1 VGFAPITDVAAVL
14 PAARSDGGSRA
25 TRVARWAVS
34 GVFLLTGVGTANW
47 AVRIPAIQ
55 RSLHLSDGQ
64 LGLALFG
71 VSVGAI
77 CAMPVSGRLVTRF
90 GSRPVTF
97 AGAIAFAIALTLP
110 PLAPSF
116 GMLVASLVA
125 LGLTNGILDVA
136 MNAQAAAVQ
145 SKYSQPIM
153 GRIHAFYS
161 FGGLIGAAV
170 GGSIAAVGIGPAPHL
185 AGVGLAIAIGAT
197 VAVMRMLPAHTDAA
211 PHVPFVAG
219 QLRALIALGVVAFC
233 VLFGEGA
240 MMNWTAVYLRNVIGT
255 GPGLAAAGFASFS
268 LMMATGRAIGD
279 TLTSRLGAA
288 RLTRIGG
295 GVALAGIALALAFPQ
310 PLPVVIGFGAVGA
323 GLSSIFPIV
332 LAASARTPGV
342 VPGAAIAVVS
352 MCGYSGLLAGPPLIG
367 AVANVLTLRGGLAL
381 VGLACVGVM
390 ILARSVHGPNRKAGA
405 DQPLV
410 EAARGLERP
419 TARSAVTNRSRTG
432 DLSPRFQTAESSM
445 STDRSGT
452 ER

>member
-1 VGFAPITDVAAVL
+1 MFD
-14 PAARSDGGSRA
+14 SRP
-25 TRVARWAVS
+25 RWAIS

-47 AVRIPAIQ
+47 AVRIPAVQ
-55 RSLHLSDGQ
+55 RSLDLSDGQ
-64 LGLALFG
+64 LGFALLG

-77 CAMPVSGRLVTRF
+77 SAMPISGRLVTRF

-97 AGAIAFAIALTLP
+97 AGAITFAIALTLP

-116 GMLVASLVA
+116 AMLVLALLV

-145 SKYSQPIM
+145 THYEQPIM

-161 FGGLIGAAV
+161 FGGLIGAAI
-170 GGSIAAVGIGPAPHL
+170 GGSIAARGIGPAPHL
-185 AGVGLAIAIGAT
+185 AGIGLAIAIGASIA
-197 VAVMRMLPAHTDAA
+197 VARMLPAHTDAA
-211 PHVPFVAG
+211 PHMPFVAG
-219 QLRALIALGVVAFC
+219 QLRALIALGVLAFC

-240 MMNWTAVYLRNVIGT
+240 MMNWSAVYLRNVIGT

-268 LMMATGRAIGD
+268 LMMALGRAVGD
-279 TLTSRLGAA
+279 TLTSLLGAE

-295 GVALAGIALALAFPQ
+295 TIALCGTALALAFPQ
-310 PLPVVIGFGAVGA
+310 ALPVVIGFGAVGA
-323 GLSSIFPIV
+323 GLSIIFPIT
-332 LAASARTPGV
+332 LAAAARTPGV

-367 AVANVLTLRGGLAL
+367 TVANFLTLRGGLAL
-381 VGLACVGVM
+381 VALASIGVV
-390 ILARSVHGPNRKAGA
+390 ILSRAVRDTDRETYA
-405 DQPLV
+405 DQALGDP
-410 EAARGLERP
+410 ARPRVRP
-419 TARSAVTNRSRTG
+419 TARNAVTNLSRTG

-445 STDRSGT
+445 STERSET

>member
-1 VGFAPITDVAAVL
+1 MKIDLGP
-14 PAARSDGGSRA
+14 
-25 TRVARWAVS
+25 RWAVS

-47 AVRIPAIQ
+47 AVRIPAVQ
-55 RSLHLSDGQ
+55 RSLQLSDGQ
-64 LGLALFG
+64 LGIALLG

-77 CAMPVSGRLVTRF
+77 AAMPVSGRLVARY
-90 GSRPVTF
+90 GSRPVTW

-116 GMLVASLVA
+116 GLLLAALVA

-145 SKYSQPIM
+145 TKYSQPIM
-153 GRIHAFYS
+153 VRIHAFYS
-161 FGGLIGAAV
+161 FGGLIGAAI
-170 GGSIAAVGIGPAPHL
+170 GGSVAARGIGPAPHL
-185 AGVGLAIAIGAT
+185 AGVGVAIAIGASIA
-197 VAVMRMLPAHTDAA
+197 VARMLPAHTDAA
-211 PHVPFVAG
+211 PHIPFVAG
-219 QLRALIALGVVAFC
+219 QLRALIALGVLAFC

-240 MMNWTAVYLRNVIGT
+240 MMNWSAVYLRNVIGT

-268 LMMATGRAIGD
+268 LMMATGRAVGD
-279 TLTSRLGAA
+279 TLTSRLGAE

-295 GVALAGIALALAFPQ
+295 AIALCGIGLALAFPQ

-323 GLSSIFPIV
+323 GLAIIFPLT
-332 LAASARTPGV
+332 LAAAARTPGV

-367 AVANVLTLRGGLAL
+367 TVANFLTLRGGLAL
-381 VGLACVGVM
+381 VALASIGVV
-390 ILARSVHGPNRKAGA
+390 ILSRAVRTAPG
-405 DQPLV
+405 QPFGDGV
-410 EAARGLERP
+410 RDRVRP
-419 TARSAVTNRSRTG
+419 TARNAVTNRSRTG

-445 STDRSGT
+445 STERSGT

>member
-1 VGFAPITDVAAVL
+1 MKPDSGP
-14 PAARSDGGSRA
+14 
-25 TRVARWAVS
+25 RWAVS

-47 AVRIPAIQ
+47 AVRIPAVQ
-55 RSLHLSDGQ
+55 HSLQLSDGQ
-64 LGLALFG
+64 LGFALLG

-77 CAMPVSGRLVTRF
+77 SAMPVSGRLVARF
-90 GSRPVTF
+90 GSRPVTW

-116 GMLVASLVA
+116 GLLVAALLA

-136 MNAQAAAVQ
+136 MNAQAAAIQ
-145 SKYSQPIM
+145 TKYHQPIM

-161 FGGLIGAAV
+161 FGGLIGAAI
-170 GGSIAAVGIGPAPHL
+170 GGSIAAKGIGPAPHL
-185 AGVGLAIAIGAT
+185 AGVGIAIAIGAT
-197 VAVMRMLPAHTDAA
+197 AAVARMLPAHTDAT
-211 PHVPFVAG
+211 PHLPFVGG
-219 QLRALIALGVVAFC
+219 QLRALIALGVLAFC

-240 MMNWTAVYLRNVIGT
+240 MMNWSAVYLRNVIGT

-279 TLTSRLGAA
+279 TLTSRLGAE

-295 GVALAGIALALAFPQ
+295 SVALCGIALALAFPE

-323 GLSSIFPIV
+323 GLAIIFPIT
-332 LAASARTPGV
+332 LAAAARTPGV

-367 AVANVLTLRGGLAL
+367 TVANFLTLRGGLAL
-381 VGLACVGVM
+381 VALASIGVI
-390 ILARSVHGPNRKAGA
+390 ILSRAVRVARAPDV
-405 DQPLV
+405 DQALG
-410 EAARGLERP
+410 EAARERVRP
-419 TARSAVTNRSRTG
+419 TARNAVTNLSRTG

-445 STDRSGT
+445 STERSGT